1 MRRRRR
7 SAQQGRSE
15 ESWVVRIYRRAL
27 RSLLPDQIWEVDG
40 EEMVGVFRQLLSNTE
55 RPWQRWRILIRCLF
69 AVPRV
74 GLAEWIDAKREGG
87 SRRLRHRRA
96 GARKGGLMAAWSK
109 DLGYATRTLTRTP
122 GFTVGA
128 VMLLALGVGAVTS
141 IFTLVDNIL
150 LRSLPYP
157 NADRLVVI
165 EGGSH
170 SGPFF
175 KALDEV
181 TAVEHWAGAFGEQ
194 SALVGH
200 GDPLMLDTALVSEHY
215 FSVFGARATEGRLIE
230 PDDFAASDV
239 VVLSHET
246 WVKHFGGDE
255 SVIGRAIRLDGKPI
269 TVIGVMERG
278 FTAPEAM
285 GTGRTQIFR
294 PIDWTR
300 NELVEHNYWMME
312 IAGRLAPGVSVEE
325 LESQVAVV
333 VDQLAAVAPQ
343 QYQGRDGRG
352 RPLPVTPLQV
362 VTVRG
367 VKTGLNLLLGA
378 VTLLLV
384 IACSNVAHLFLARG
398 LARRPELA
406 VRRALGAS
414 TTSLVRQMLVESI
427 VVAVVGGLLGVALA
441 SVAVRSLI
449 ALIPETL
456 PRGETVHLD
465 LRVVVFAAGLSALT
479 AIFFGLVPAIRSA
492 RSAAAQRSRR
502 STQRHGVGG
511 LRGGLVIA
519 EVALSMIL
527 IAGAG
532 VLIRSFLE
540 VNRQETGIDASGVWV
555 VPLAPTGLEDGEEYR
570 QLMNPIRDAMAAMP
584 GVESATYGLAMP
596 FSFTGGGRCCW
607 RQGFSDPRA
616 EDPEAMHAMF
626 IHPVSSDYFRTL
638 GVDLRQGAAWTRSEA
653 GAQPFPAVIPESTAA
668 TVFGSSESVIGRTLE
683 SEEVQLQI
691 IGVVGD
697 IRHFGLDQALLP
709 EIYVPVDMVPFGEP
723 LGALAV
729 RFAPAAPAG
738 VEKMLRET
746 VWSVDPDLP
755 VPTVTSMDDQIAS
768 STAFRRFES
777 LVFSTFGLV
786 ALLLAAGG
794 LYGTLLYAVG
804 QRRREMGIRLA
815 LGALRRQVEGQVLK
829 GGLWVSGLGIG
840 LGLVGAWLTARF
852 LESRI
857 WGVEA
862 RDPTTLVAATGV
874 LFLTAVA
881 ASWLPARA
889 ASGTDPAETLR
900 AD

>member
-1 MRRRRR
+1 MSRESRT
-7 SAQQGRSE
+7 SEQGRSGQG
-15 ESWVVRIYRRAL
+15 VAVRFYRAVL
-27 RSLLPDQIWEVDG
+27 RSFLPNEIWKADG
-40 EEMVGVFRQLLSNTE
+40 EEMVGVFRELHASAE
-55 RPWQRWRILIRCLF
+55 RPWQRSRILIRCLM
-69 AVPRV
+69 AVPGV
-74 GLAEWIDAKREGG
+74 GLAEWIDAKRKSG
-87 SRRLRHRRA
+87 SSRPGYGRASVRRE
-96 GARKGGLMAAWSK
+96 GLMGAWSK
-109 DLGYATRTLTRTP
+109 DLGYAARTLIRTP

-128 VMLLALGVGAVTS
+128 VLLLALGVGAVTS

-157 NADRLVVI
+157 EADRLVVI
-165 EGGSH
+165 EDGSH

-175 KALDEV
+175 LALDEV
-181 TAVEHWAGAFGEQ
+181 TAVDHWAGAFGEQ

-200 GDPLMLDTALVSEHY
+200 GDPLMLDTAVVSEHY
-215 FSVFGARATEGRLIE
+215 FSIFGARATQGRLIE
-230 PDDFAASDV
+230 PDDFAAGDV
-239 VVLSHET
+239 VVLSYDT
-246 WVKHFGGDE
+246 WVRHFGEDP
-255 SVIGRAIRLDGKPI
+255 SVIGSSIRLDGEPI

-278 FTAPEAM
+278 FAAPEAM

-294 PIDWTR
+294 PMDWTR
-300 NELVEHNYWMME
+300 QELTEHNYWMME
-312 IAGRLAPGVSVEE
+312 IAGRLAPGVSIEE
-325 LESQVAVV
+325 LESQVAIV
-333 VDQLAAVAPQ
+333 VDQLAVVAPQ
-343 QYQGRDGRG
+343 QYQGRDGQG
-352 RPLPVTPLQV
+352 RPLPVTPLQE

-367 VKTGLNLLLGA
+367 VQTGLNLLLGA

-414 TTSLVRQMLVESI
+414 TASLVRQMLVESV
-427 VVAVVGGLLGVALA
+427 VVAIVGGLLGVAIA
-441 SVAVRSLI
+441 SLAVRSLI

-492 RSAAAQRSRR
+492 RSAGAQRGRR
-502 STQRHGVGG
+502 STERHGVGG

-540 VNRQETGIDASGVWV
+540 VNRQETGIDAESVWV
-555 VPLAPTGLEDGEEYR
+555 VPLAPTGLEDGEDYR

-607 RQGFSDPRA
+607 RQGFAAPRA
-616 EDPEAMHAMF
+616 EDPEARHAIF
-626 IHPVSSDYFRTL
+626 IHPVSVDYFSTL
-638 GVDLRQGAAWTRSEA
+638 GVDLRQGAQWTHAEG
-653 GAQPFPAVIPESTAA
+653 GAQPYPAVIPESTAA
-668 TVFGSSESVIGRTLE
+668 AVFGSSESVIGRTLE
-683 SEEVQLQI
+683 NDEVQI
-691 IGVVGD
+691 RIVGVVGD
-697 IRHFGLDQALLP
+697 IRHFGLDQTLLP

-723 LGALAV
+723 LGAMAV
-729 RFAPAAPAG
+729 KFKEAAPAG

-746 VWSVDPDLP
+746 VWSVQADLP
-755 VPTVTSMDDQIAS
+755 VPTVVSMNDQIAS

-777 LVFSTFGLV
+777 VVFSAFGLV

-829 GGLWVSGLGIG
+829 GGLRVSGVGIG